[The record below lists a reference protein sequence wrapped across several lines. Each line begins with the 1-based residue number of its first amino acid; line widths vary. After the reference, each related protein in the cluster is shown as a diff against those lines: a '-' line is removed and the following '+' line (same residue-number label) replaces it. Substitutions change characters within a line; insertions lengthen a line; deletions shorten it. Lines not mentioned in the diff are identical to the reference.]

1 MRKWHDL
8 RRPGVTDGAAALLK
22 QIRLRGNQKGTAVLT
37 MDLRNGPFTG
47 IELQNILAAL
57 DDANAKGRVSV
68 GNYVLGWLF
77 ALLGQRP
84 VQYASLK
91 ICDLQVR
98 QTDEGT
104 ITYVLGIPR
113 AKQRPTLSRHEF
125 KERIVTRRIGDKL
138 VQHAEEVRDAF
149 SSVLADPPQAPLFPA
164 RQNRKHEPQGFRFHR
179 IAVSIARTMQETFS
193 KFRITSERTGM
204 PLHVTATRFRRTL
217 GTRAALEGHGELI
230 IAELLDHTD
239 TQNVGVYVQ
248 ATPQILERIDGV
260 GRA

>member
-1 MRKWHDL
+1 
-8 RRPGVTDGAAALLK
+8 VTDGAAALLK

-98 QTDEGT
+98 Q
-104 ITYVLGIPR
+104 
-113 AKQRPTLSRHEF
+113 
-125 KERIVTRRIGDKL
+125 
-138 VQHAEEVRDAF
+138 
-149 SSVLADPPQAPLFPA
+149 
-164 RQNRKHEPQGFRFHR
+164 
-179 IAVSIARTMQETFS
+179 
-193 KFRITSERTGM
+193 SE
-204 PLHVTATRFRRTL
+204 L
-217 GTRAALEGHGELI
+217 
-230 IAELLDHTD
+230 
-239 TQNVGVYVQ
+239 
-248 ATPQILERIDGV
+248 
-260 GRA
+260 